1 MTDEPERAR
10 TISSEQ
16 ASAMLADVDGV
27 VRRVKQSRIY
37 RRSGDIFIVWGALQF
52 AREAL
57 FAIFPRLAVIGWFSV
72 DLVGIV
78 LTVLMLRRDLGGR
91 GRLPLRVLATF
102 ALFYGFG
109 WLWADVI
116 GAFGPRQLA
125 AFWPTLFDFG
135 YAVVGLWFG
144 AAFLVIGLGAAAAT
158 VAAFLWAS
166 DSFWLALSII
176 NGGALILIGLWMRRA

>member
-1 MTDEPERAR
+1 MTGDPERAGA
-10 TISSEQ
+10 ISTKE
-16 ASAMLADVDGV
+16 ASAMLADIDGV

-52 AREAL
+52 ARETL
-57 FAIFPRLAVIGWFSV
+57 FAIFPRLAVVGWFSV
-72 DLVGIV
+72 DLVGII

-116 GAFGPRQLA
+116 GALGPRQLA